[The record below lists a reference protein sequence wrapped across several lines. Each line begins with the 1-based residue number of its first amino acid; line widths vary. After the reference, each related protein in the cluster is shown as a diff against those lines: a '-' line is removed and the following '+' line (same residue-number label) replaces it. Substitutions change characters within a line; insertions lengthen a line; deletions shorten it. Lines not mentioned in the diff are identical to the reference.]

1 MSNKS
6 QIMEKEIAL
15 SIDIVKMMTEIPNAL
30 EYEENP
36 EAIKTESKRLPRD
49 QYQAKLRAEAEE
61 AWRQAN
67 TVEARLGKEEADIW
81 RKFVA
86 SMPKEVKRANNQK
99 AERAYRKDARKALWT
114 RAERRFFSYEQ
125 YCRKYGFEPKARPV
139 TATPADVA
147 HFPQVAF
154 YLFS

>member
-15 SIDIVKMMTEIPNAL
+15 SIDLVKMMTEVPNAL

-36 EAIKTESKRLPRD
+36 EVIATQPKRLSRSEFN
-49 QYQAKLRAEAEE
+49 AKIRAEAE
-61 AWRQAN
+61 AKWREAN
-67 TVEARLGKEEADIW
+67 TIEARLGKSEADMW

-86 SMPKEVKRANNQK
+86 NMPKDIKKGNEAK
-99 AERAYRKDARKALWT
+99 AERIYRREARKTIWT
-114 RAERRFFSYEQ
+114 RAERRFFSHEQ
-125 YCRKYGFEPKARPV
+125 YCRKHGLQPQVRPI

>member
-6 QIMEKEIAL
+6 QVEEREIAL
-15 SIDIVKMMTEIPNAL
+15 SIDFVKMMTEIPNAL

-36 EAIKTESKRLPRD
+36 EALPAKQSKHRFSSF
-49 QYQAKLRAEAEE
+49 QEKQEAEW
-61 AWRQAN
+61 AQYR
-67 TVEARLGKEEADIW
+67 TIEARIGKDEADMW

-86 SMPKEVKRANNQK
+86 TMPKAIKDGNEKK
-99 AERAYRKDARKALWT
+99 AERIYRREARKAIWT
-114 RAERRFFSYEQ
+114 RAERRFFSHEQ
-125 YCRKYGFEPKARPV
+125 YCRKHGLQPQARPV